1 MAISAEAALLE
12 RERELAEL
20 EELLAAARAGSGRL
34 LLVEAAAGL
43 GKTRLLREARR
54 RADLARMRVLTA
66 RATEL
71 ERDFPFGVVRQLFE
85 PPLADADQVV
95 RAGLF
100 DGPAAAARPLLE
112 PELSSEPEW
121 ADGGSGDPSF
131 ATLHGLYWFVANLV
145 ESGPAVVAVDDAHWA
160 DSASLG
166 FLAFL
171 LPRLED
177 LPVLLLLALR
187 PEEPDAAGGLAR
199 LRSDPVGRRW
209 SLAPLSAEA
218 VAQLVQATLGSDA
231 QPAFCSTCHEV
242 SGGNPF
248 LLGELTAALEHD
260 GVAGRAS
267 DAPLVREL
275 GLEGVARAT
284 LLRLARLPP
293 AAASLAR
300 AVAVLGDSAD
310 GRHVAALSGLGRLE
324 LDEAADALGRAG
336 ILEARLPLRFVH
348 PLVRNAIYSDVPAGE
363 RDRAHRAAADLLA
376 AEGVAPERVAL
387 HLLATEPQ
395 ADPEVVEV
403 LSKAAGGSLAPCRAG
418 VGRRLPSA
426 CAAGAAAGGL
436 RPAVLGPL
444 LTAAAGAP
452 AASPS

>member
-1 MAISAEAALLE
+1 M
-12 RERELAEL
+12 
-20 EELLAAARAGSGRL
+20 
-34 LLVEAAAGL
+34 
-43 GKTRLLREARR
+43 
-54 RADLARMRVLTA
+54 
-66 RATEL
+66 
-71 ERDFPFGVVRQLFE
+71 
-85 PPLADADQVV
+85 
-95 RAGLF
+95 
-100 DGPAAAARPLLE
+100 
-112 PELSSEPEW
+112 
-121 ADGGSGDPSF
+121 
-131 ATLHGLYWFVANLV
+131 
-145 ESGPAVVAVDDAHWA
+145 
-160 DSASLG
+160 
-166 FLAFL
+166 
-171 LPRLED
+171 
-177 LPVLLLLALR
+177 
-187 PEEPDAAGGLAR
+187 
-199 LRSDPVGRRW
+199 
-209 SLAPLSAEA
+209 
-218 VAQLVQATLGSDA
+218 QATLGSDA

-310 GRHVAALSGLGRLE
+310 GRHVAALSGLGRHE

-348 PLVRNAIYSDVPAGE
+348 PLVRNAIYSDVPAAE

-403 LSKAAGGSLAPCRAG
+403 LSKAAGRSLARAAPESA
-418 VGRRLPSA
+418 VAYLRRALREPPR
-426 CAAGAAAGGL
+426 AAVRL
-436 RPAVLGPL
+436 EVLELL
-444 LTAAAGAP
+444 LTAAGRAGSVALLDDLEWDP
-452 AASPS
+452 VGGVGGRSRLPRALSPLSSRGC